1 MARKNLTKDDV
12 SKLLSDPSADNR
24 AKTAAKVA
32 GDFDSGALSDSERQI
47 AEEIFRFMV
56 KDAEVRVREALAQN
70 LKESPDLPH
79 DVALS
84 LAQDVDQVALPILQF
99 SDVLTDDD
107 LIEII
112 QSQSED
118 KQTAIA
124 GRSSVSDSVSEAL
137 VDTGNEKAITS
148 LLSNE
153 GADIS
158 ENSLKKVVD
167 DFGEREQ
174 IQNAMV
180 HRPKLPVSVAEKL
193 VTVVSEKLAGE
204 LIARHD
210 LPENAVTDLVLQTR
224 ERAIISLSTD
234 SDAGDVDILV
244 QQLHKNG
251 RLTPSIVLRGLCMG
265 DLTFFE
271 AAIAE
276 LASVSLANARQL
288 IYDSGQLGLRTLC
301 REAKIP
307 LSQLIAVRA
316 AIDVSQEMEYDG
328 RENDRERYSRRMI
341 ERIMT
346 QYDDLGVEFESN
358 DLNYLLTKMSQL
370 PSDIADNANAA

>member
-167 DFGEREQ
+167 DYGEREQ
-174 IQNAMV
+174 IQDAMV

-234 SDAGDVDILV
+234 SDTGDVDILV

>member
-158 ENSLKKVVD
+158 EHSLKKVVD
-167 DFGEREQ
+167 DYGEREQ
-174 IQNAMV
+174 IQDAMV

-234 SDAGDVDILV
+234 SDTGDVDILV

>member
-167 DFGEREQ
+167 DYGEREQ
-174 IQNAMV
+174 IQDAMV

-234 SDAGDVDILV
+234 SDTGDVDILV

-301 REAKIP
+301 RKAKIP

>member
-12 SKLLSDPSADNR
+12 SKLMSDPSADNR

-32 GDFDSGALSDSERQI
+32 GDFDSGALSDSERQL

-167 DFGEREQ
+167 DYGEREQ
-174 IQNAMV
+174 IQDAMV

-307 LSQLIAVRA
+307 LPQLIAVRA

-328 RENDRERYSRRMI
+328 REHDCERYSRRMI

-370 PSDIADNANAA
+370 PSDIADNADAA

>member
-12 SKLLSDPSADNR
+12 SKLMSDPSADNR

>member
-158 ENSLKKVVD
+158 EHSLKKVVD
-167 DFGEREQ
+167 DYGEREQ
-174 IQNAMV
+174 IQDAMV

-234 SDAGDVDILV
+234 SDTGDVDILV

-301 REAKIP
+301 RKAKIP

>member
-1 MARKNLTKDDV
+1 MAKKNLTKEDV
-12 SKLLSDPSADNR
+12 SRLLSDPSVDNR
-24 AKTAAKVA
+24 VETAVKIAE
-32 GDFDSGALSDSERQI
+32 DFDSGSLSENERQM

-70 LKESPDLPH
+70 LKESSGLPH
-79 DVALS
+79 DLAVN

-99 SDVLTDDD
+99 SDVLTDED

-112 QSQSED
+112 QSQSGD

-124 GRSSVSDSVSEAL
+124 GRSKVSENVSEAL
-137 VDTGNEKAITS
+137 VDSGNEQAVTN

-153 GADIS
+153 GAAIS
-158 ENSLKKVVD
+158 ENSLNKVVD
-167 DFGEREQ
+167 ELGEKEQ
-174 IQNAMV
+174 IQDAMV
-180 HRPKLPVSVAEKL
+180 HRPKLPISVTERL

-204 LIARHD
+204 LVGRHD
-210 LPENAVTDLVLQTR
+210 LPENAVTDLVLQSR

-234 SDAGDVDILV
+234 SDAGDVETLV
-244 QQLHKNG
+244 QQLNKNG

-271 AAIAE
+271 VAMAE
-276 LASVSLANARQL
+276 LAGVSLENGRQL
-288 IYDSGQLGLRTLC
+288 IYDSGRLGLRTLC

-307 LSQLIAVRA
+307 LPQLMAIRA
-316 AIDVSQEMEYDG
+316 AVDVSREMELDG
-328 RENDRERYSRRMI
+328 REHDRERYSRRMI

-370 PSDIADNANAA
+370 PSDNVDNADAA

>member
-167 DFGEREQ
+167 DYGEREQ
-174 IQNAMV
+174 IQDAMV